1 MTSKR
6 DPEWRLV
13 AEIGGTQARFALRRK
28 GRAAGAVWTIACRDY
43 PRIEDALIEFLATRP
58 APPGAAAFAVA
69 SPNDGD
75 DIAMLNGPWRFSIR
89 ALCRRFGFSR
99 LDVVN
104 DFAALALAVPR
115 LRAADLRRIGGG
127 RPVEGAPIALIGPG
141 TGLGVAGLVPAR
153 QGPTPLGPVLL
164 ASEGGHATLGPAN
177 DRESD
182 ILAVLRTRFGHV
194 SAERAVSGPGLV
206 RLFEAIC
213 ELEGEKPPCATPE
226 GIVRRALDGSSAFCA
241 ETLQVFCAL
250 LGTVAADVALTFKAR
265 GGVYIGGGI
274 VPKLGD
280 FFAASPFRQ
289 RFESKGRYSKFL
301 SAIPTSVIRRD
312 DAALIGLSILAD
324 RPLQ

>member
-1 MTSKR
+1 MVSKR
-6 DPEWRLV
+6 DPELRLV

-28 GRAAGAVWTIACRDY
+28 GRAAGAVKTVICRDY
-43 PRIEDALIEFLATRP
+43 PRIEDALTEFLAAQP
-58 APPGAAAFAVA
+58 ARPGAAAFAVA
-69 SPNDGD
+69 SPDDGD
-75 DIAMLNGPWRFSIR
+75 DIAMLNGPWKFSIR
-89 ALCRRFGFSR
+89 GLCRGFGFSR

-104 DFAALALAVPR
+104 DFAALALAVPHLHAR
-115 LRAADLRRIGGG
+115 ELRRIGGG
-127 RPVEGAPIALIGPG
+127 TAVTDAPIAVIGPG

-153 QGPTPLGPVLL
+153 RNPAPLGPVLL

-206 RLFEAIC
+206 SLFAAIC
-213 ELEGEKPPCATPE
+213 ELEGEKPPRATPE

-241 ETLQVFCAL
+241 EALQIFCAL
-250 LGTVAADVALTFKAR
+250 LGTVASDVALTFKAR

-280 FFAASPFRQ
+280 FFAASPFRH

-312 DAALIGLSILAD
+312 DAALVGLSIFAD
-324 RPLQ
+324 RPL